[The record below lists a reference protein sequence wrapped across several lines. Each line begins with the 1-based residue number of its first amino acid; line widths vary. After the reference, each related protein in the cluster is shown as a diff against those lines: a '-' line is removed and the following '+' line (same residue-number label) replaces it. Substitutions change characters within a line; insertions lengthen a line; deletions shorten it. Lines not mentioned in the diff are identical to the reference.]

1 MDTPIKIFLIEDNP
15 EYRKSLDTAFRHDL
29 RIQLIHATGTA
40 ERALDLLFDMRAADR
55 PDLIL
60 LDLKLPGMSGIQA
73 IHSLLGIA
81 PHTKILVLSQ
91 SDKEADVVTAI
102 ASGASGYILK
112 SSSILEITEAIET
125 VMQGGAPLDKKVAK
139 YILKTLQAIPHSGKD
154 THNLTEREMETLT
167 LLAAG
172 LGKKQIGDKL
182 GISEFTVA
190 AYVRSIYTKLE
201 VVNAPAAVS
210 QAYRKGILT
219 TGFPESRD

>member
-1 MDTPIKIFLIEDNP
+1 METPIKIFLIEDNP
-15 EYRKSLDTAFRHDL
+15 EYRKSLDAAFRHDL
-29 RIQLIHATGTA
+29 RIHLIHATGTA
-40 ERALDLLFDMRAADR
+40 ERALDLLFDMQSADR

-60 LDLKLPGMSGIQA
+60 LDLNLPGMSGIHA
-73 IHSLLGIA
+73 IPSLLSIA
-81 PHTKILVLSQ
+81 PNTKILVLSQ
-91 SDKEADVVTAI
+91 SDKEADVVSAI
-102 ASGASGYILK
+102 ASGASGYIVK

-154 THNLTEREMETLT
+154 THNLTEREMETLS

-201 VVNAPAAVS
+201 VVNAPAAVN
-210 QAYRKGILT
+210 QAYRKGILKS
-219 TGFPESRD
+219 GL

>member
-1 MDTPIKIFLIEDNP
+1 MDIPTKIFLIEDNP
-15 EYRKSLDTAFRHDL
+15 EYRKSLDTAFRLDL
-29 RIQLIHATGTA
+29 RFKLTHTTGTA
-40 ERALDLLFDMRAADR
+40 ERALDVLLDMRVENR

-60 LDLKLPGMSGIQA
+60 LDLKLPGMTGLQA
-73 IHSLLGIA
+73 IHSLLAIT
-81 PHTKILVLSQ
+81 PNTKILVLSQ
-91 SDKEADVVTAI
+91 SDREADVVKAI
-102 ASGASGYILK
+102 ASGASGYLVK
-112 SSSILEITEAIET
+112 TSSIQEITEAIET

-154 THNLTEREMETLT
+154 THNLSEREMETLT

-172 LGKKQIGDKL
+172 LGKKQIGEKL

-210 QAYRKGILT
+210 QAYRRGILT
-219 TGFPESRD
+219 TEF